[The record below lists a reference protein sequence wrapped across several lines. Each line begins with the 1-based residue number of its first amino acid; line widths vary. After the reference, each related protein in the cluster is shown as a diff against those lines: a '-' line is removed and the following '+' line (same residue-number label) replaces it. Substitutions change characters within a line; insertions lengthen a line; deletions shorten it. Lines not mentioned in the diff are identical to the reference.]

1 MTGTRP
7 RAVAAL
13 VLASVLLGPAIARA
27 DSEDQAAA
35 ESLFADARALLRE
48 GKVPEACRKFS
59 ASYRLDHAAGA
70 LLNLALCHEK
80 EGKIASAWAEY
91 KQSVLEARRA
101 GRVEREQ
108 VASEAA
114 AALEPRLPKLTV
126 VVPPESRVSGLEV
139 IRNES
144 PIEQGGWGT
153 PLPVDPGAIS
163 IVVRAPGYKAWSTSV
178 TIEPA
183 QALSVSVPVLEVDEA
198 TAILP
203 PWWTPRRKIGVAIG
217 SAGVVALGVGTYFGI
232 AALHAKQLALNDCPT
247 FDNELRCNSNGS
259 SDSHVAVERAWVS
272 DIALG
277 VGLVSVA
284 AATYLIVSGRPSAP
298 APADASPPPPQA
310 AKVDV
315 TWMGRVGAGVR
326 LTW

>member
-1 MTGTRP
+1 MT
-7 RAVAAL
+7 AVRTTGAAAL
-13 VLASVLLGPAIARA
+13 VLASVLLAPAVARA

-35 ESLFADARALLRE
+35 ESLFADARTLLRD
-48 GKVPEACRKFS
+48 GKVAEACRKFS

-91 KQSVLEARRA
+91 KQSVLEARRS

-108 VASEAA
+108 VAAEAA

-153 PLPVDPGAIS
+153 PLPVDPGGIAIT
-163 IVVRAPGYKAWSTSV
+163 VRAPGHKPWSTSV
-178 TIEPA
+178 SIEPA
-183 QALSVSVPVLEVDEA
+183 QTLSVSVPVLEVDEA
-198 TAILP
+198 TIIRP
-203 PWWTPRRKIGVAIG
+203 PWWTPRRKVGVAVG
-217 SAGVVALGVGTYFGI
+217 SAGVVALGVGAYFGV
-232 AALHAKQLALNDCPT
+232 AALQAKQLALNSCPT
-247 FDNELRCNSNGS
+247 FDNQLRCNANGS
-259 SDSHVAVERAWVS
+259 SDSRVALARAWVS
-272 DIALG
+272 DVALG
-277 VGLVSVA
+277 VGLLSVA
-284 AATYLIVSGRPSAP
+284 AATYLIVADRSGAS

-326 LTW
+326 VTW